1 MRGYVVEIIDS
12 TNASSTAEVNGA
24 RYQSFAIDK
33 CSMIEY
39 AIFLYII
46 FLGDTAQYKDSSYQC
61 FISRSIK
68 NTLLIFIFCSLYS
81 KLKLS
86 ILRNSFFKIFC
97 LLLLSLFAFSALT
110 LLVGRQEGHPA
121 CKKQWW
127 GAGVVICL
135 KQVQTCIWPSWFHCH
150 SLSLA
155 SVKSMLLLSGTLSPG

>member
-135 KQVQTCIWPSWFHCH
+135 KQVQTCIWPS
-150 SLSLA
+150 
-155 SVKSMLLLSGTLSPG
+155 